1 MVILMLIEMDLFI
14 ARPLP
19 TNNGYSWTLASR
31 LGEMLHRAEQFFGP
45 RDPSY
50 TILGVEFCAG
60 TPQLWYPGNRRH
72 IVIQLTMECTTDHVR
87 ACSQLAHES
96 VHLLAPTGG
105 RNANVLEEGLATY
118 FSELYLHETF
128 ATSLPPELASYV
140 DACSRARQL
149 LAIDPSVIRTLR
161 TKQLAIHLVTV
172 DDILAAR
179 PDVPRELAESLVAPF
194 VRQ

>member
-1 MVILMLIEMDLFI
+1 MLIEIDLFV

-19 TNNGYSWTLASR
+19 TNNGYSWTLASL
-31 LGEMLHRAEQFFGP
+31 LGDMLHRAEQIFGP
-45 RDPSY
+45 RDSSY

-72 IVIQLTMECTTDHVR
+72 IAIQLTMECLTDQVR
-87 ACSQLAHES
+87 ACYQLAHES

-118 FSELYLHETF
+118 FSELYLHDTF
-128 ATSLPPELASYV
+128 AKTMLPELASYA
-140 DACSRARQL
+140 DACSRVRQL

-161 TKQLAIHLVTV
+161 AKQPAIHLATV

-179 PDVPRELAESLVAPF
+179 PDVPRELAESLVSPF